1 RPGRYSG
8 DMAELTSLS
17 PSRANDFIQCPL
29 KFRFRS
35 IDRLP
40 EPPSQAAFPGTAV
53 HSVTA
58 RLFTAP
64 ASERAAGLAQ
74 SLLIPA
80 WSELVEKDPD
90 VLEIFASEA
99 EKETFFT
106 SARRLIGSYFVLE
119 YPEHLE
125 PDETEKYVRT
135 TLESGLELRGFI

>member
-1 RPGRYSG
+1 
-8 DMAELTSLS
+8 MAELTSLS

-40 EPPSQAAFPGTAV
+40 EPPSQAAFRGTIV
-53 HSVTA
+53 HSVLE

-64 ASERAAGLAQ
+64 ASERTADLAQ
-74 SLLIPA
+74 SLLMPA
-80 WSELVEKDPD
+80 WSELVEKDPE

-106 SARRLIGSYFVLE
+106 SARRLPRRREACGRLDDGQAAQT
-119 YPEHLE
+119 P
-125 PDETEKYVRT
+125 VRA
-135 TLESGLELRGFI
+135 